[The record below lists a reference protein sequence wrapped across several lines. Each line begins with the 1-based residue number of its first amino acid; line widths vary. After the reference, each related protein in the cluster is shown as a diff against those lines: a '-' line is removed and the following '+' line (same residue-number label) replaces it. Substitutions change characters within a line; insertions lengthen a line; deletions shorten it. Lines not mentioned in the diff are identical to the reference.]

1 MAAANPKDI
10 ASMPFEEALK
20 ELETIVRGLESGD
33 TALDKAIEDYT
44 RGTQLKAHCQK
55 KLDEARLKVEKISV
69 AATGEVS
76 LEPFEK

>member
-1 MAAANPKDI
+1 MPSASPKDI
-10 ASMPFEEALK
+10 AAMPFEEALK
-20 ELETIVRGLESGD
+20 ELETIVRSLESGD

-69 AATGEVS
+69 TAAGEVAI
-76 LEPFEK
+76 EPFEK